1 MNFWKYRMAAAQQ
14 IKERLDVINNVHSQ
28 LRHVLNDLDNV
39 VQELIAGLYILDHLD
54 ERFFEAIR
62 QMEVLGINPQLL
74 PQPSHTNNMP
84 LHQAYSPVS
93 SDNSPQEPGTGPL
106 YSPPYAQPS
115 YGTGQPTMPTSPQYS
130 PQSPSFTPTQ
140 SPRSP
145 VYSSDDES
153 PLYSPDPMY
162 KAINDIPPLPKNEE
176 E

>member
-1 MNFWKYRMAAAQQ
+1 MNIWKYRMAAAQQ
-14 IKERLDVINNVHSQ
+14 IRERLEVINNVRSQ

-39 VQELIAGLYILDHLD
+39 AQELIAGLYILDHLD
-54 ERFFEAIR
+54 DRFFGAIR

-74 PQPSHTNNMP
+74 PQPTYTNNMP

-93 SDNSPQEPGTGPL
+93 SDNSPQEPGTG
-106 YSPPYAQPS
+106 
-115 YGTGQPTMPTSPQYS
+115 QPTMPTSPITPLYS
-130 PQSPSFTPTQ
+130 PESPSFTPTQ

-145 VYSSDDES
+145 VYSSDNES

-162 KAINDIPPLPKNEE
+162 NAINDIPPLPKNEE